1 MQDSKNLV
9 IAIVLCLLI
18 LVGWSFLSER
28 MGWVPKPDPAAV
40 AQRQEQ
46 ARQEAEAGKAQ
57 AARTPSATLP
67 DGSPLPAFTPA
78 PGREVTVRTPL
89 YTAVFHTGGG
99 IVRSFSLTRYR
110 TGVDAGSP
118 AIEMVDAA
126 VAPFSPLGLVVNR
139 QPSWSNGVWSYEG
152 GDSYDVTEGAPVTLT
167 FTGEVDKVRVV
178 RELTFSADT
187 YLVKE
192 RVRLATP
199 EERSRSVRLE
209 FTVAADSRFAAGG
222 NYDAMRVAW
231 DNDGSLAE
239 ESSAEKLA
247 AVVTQRGRIFW
258 AGPTST
264 YFLMAVMPA
273 VSDNVGLR
281 AWTQEGVFRA
291 SLEPREIV
299 VEPGREAVC
308 DVSYWIGPKE
318 RDRLLAVDAELAK
331 SVDLGMF
338 SLIGKGLLW
347 LLEKFHGF
355 TGNWG
360 VAIVL
365 LTVLIKAVFWPL
377 TAKSYASMEQMRRL
391 KPQMDEI
398 RERCKD
404 DKQAMN
410 REVMALYK
418 TYGVNPASGCV
429 PLLIQ
434 LPVFFGL
441 YQALLT
447 SIELRHAS
455 FIACLPGT
463 DMLWLADLSAKDPY
477 YITPIIMGATMFL
490 QQRFNP
496 PASDPT
502 QQKIMMALPLVFT
515 VLFLSFPSGLVVYW
529 LINNVLSIL
538 QQWMM
543 SRRQRLDR

>member
-18 LVGWSFLSER
+18 LVGWSALSER
-28 MGWVPKPDPAAV
+28 MGWVSKPDPAVV
-40 AQRQEQ
+40 AQQQEQ
-46 ARQEAEAGKAQ
+46 ARQEAEAEKARQ
-57 AARTPSATLP
+57 LASATTP
-67 DGSPLPAFTPA
+67 DGKPLPAFVPA
-78 PGREVTVRTPL
+78 PGKEVVVKTPL

-99 IVRSFSLTRYR
+99 IVRSFSLHRYR
-110 TGVDAGSP
+110 FGVEADSP
-118 AIEMVDAA
+118 AVNMVDDVTAK
-126 VAPFSPLGLVVNR
+126 FSPLGLVVNK

-152 GDSYDVTEGAPVTLT
+152 PDSFDVTEGKSATLR
-167 FTGEVDKVRVV
+167 FVGEVDKVRVV
-178 RELTFSADT
+178 REMTFSADT
-187 YLVKE
+187 YLVRE

-199 EERSRSVRLE
+199 EESARSVRLE

-239 ESSAEKLA
+239 ESSVEKLA
-247 AVVTQRGRIFW
+247 AVVTQRGRIYW

-273 VSDNVGLR
+273 AVDNVGLR

-291 SLEPREIV
+291 SLEPQELV
-299 VEPGREAVC
+299 VEPGKEAVC
-308 DVSYWIGPKE
+308 EVAYWIGPKE
-318 RDRLLAVDAELAK
+318 RKLLLAAGEELAK

-347 LLEKFHGF
+347 LLEKFYGF
-355 TGNWG
+355 VGNWG
-360 VAIVL
+360 VAIIL

-410 REVMALYK
+410 KEVMALYK
-418 TYGVNPASGCV
+418 TYGVNPASGCI

-447 SIELRHAS
+447 SIELRHAG
-455 FIACLPGT
+455 FITYLPGT
-463 DMLWLADLSAKDPY
+463 DLLWLADLSSKDPY
-477 YITPIIMGATMFL
+477 YITPIVMGATMFI

-502 QQKIMMALPLVFT
+502 QQKIMMALPFVFT
-515 VLFLSFPSGLVVYW
+515 VLFLSFPSGLVIYW
-529 LINNVLSIL
+529 LVNNILSIL

-543 SRRQRLDR
+543 SRKQRLDK

>member
-18 LVGWSFLSER
+18 LVGWSALSER
-28 MGWVPKPDPAAV
+28 MGWISKPDPAV
-40 AQRQEQ
+40 IAQQQEQ
-46 ARQEAEAGKAQ
+46 ARKEAEAEKARKL
-57 AARTPSATLP
+57 ASATTP
-67 DGSPLPAFTPA
+67 DGKPLPAFTPA
-78 PGREVTVRTPL
+78 PGKEVTIRTPL

-99 IVRSFSLTRYR
+99 IVRSFTLNHYR
-110 TGVDAGSP
+110 SGVEASSP
-118 AIEMVDAA
+118 AINMVDATTA
-126 VAPFSPLGLVVNR
+126 NFSPLGLVVNK

-152 GDSYDVTEGAPVTLT
+152 ADSYDVTEGKSVTLK
-167 FTGEVDKVRVV
+167 FTGEVDKIRLV
-178 RELTFSADT
+178 REMTFSADT
-187 YLVKE
+187 YLVRE

-199 EERSRSVRLE
+199 EETSRSVRLE
-209 FTVAADSRFAAGG
+209 FTVASDSRFAAGG

-239 ESSAEKLA
+239 ESSVESLA
-247 AVVTQRGRIFW
+247 AVVTQRGRIYW

-264 YFLMAVMPA
+264 YFLMAIMPA

-291 SLEPREIV
+291 SLEPQEVV
-299 VEPGREAVC
+299 VEPGKEAVS

-318 RDRLLAVDAELAK
+318 RARLLAVNEELAK

-347 LLEKFHGF
+347 LLDKFYGF
-355 TGNWG
+355 VGNWG
-360 VAIVL
+360 VAIIL

-398 RERCKD
+398 RERCKN

-410 REVMALYK
+410 KEVMALYK
-418 TYGVNPASGCV
+418 TYGVNPASGCI

-455 FIACLPGT
+455 FITYLPGT
-463 DMLWLADLSAKDPY
+463 DLLWLADLSAKDPY
-477 YITPIIMGATMFL
+477 YITPIIMGVTMFI

-502 QQKIMMALPLVFT
+502 QQKIMMALPFVFT
-515 VLFLSFPSGLVVYW
+515 ILFLGFPSGLVLYW
-529 LINNVLSIL
+529 LVNNILSIL

-543 SRRQRLDR
+543 SRKQRLDK

>member
-9 IAIVLCLLI
+9 IAIVLCLL
-18 LVGWSFLSER
+18 LLAGWSFLSER
-28 MGWVPKPDPAAV
+28 MGWVSKPDPAAV
-40 AQRQEQ
+40 AQQRER
-46 ARQEAEAGKAQ
+46 APQEAEAAKA
-57 AARTPSATLP
+57 AKTPSATLP
-67 DGSPLPAFTPA
+67 DGRPLPVFTPA

-99 IVRSFSLTRYR
+99 IVRSFSLTRYQ
-110 TGVDAGSP
+110 TGVEAGSP

-126 VAPFSPLGLVVNR
+126 TAAFSPLGLVVNR

-187 YLVKE
+187 YLVRE

-199 EERSRSVRLE
+199 EEHSRSVRLE

-308 DVSYWIGPKE
+308 EVSYWIGPKE
-318 RDRLLAVDAELAK
+318 RDRLLAVDGELAK

-455 FIACLPGT
+455 FITCLPGT
-463 DMLWLADLSAKDPY
+463 DLLWLADLSAKDPY
-477 YITPIIMGATMFL
+477 YITPIVMGATMFI

-502 QQKIMMALPLVFT
+502 QQKIMMALPVVFT
-515 VLFLSFPSGLVVYW
+515 VLFLGFPSGLVVYW
-529 LINNVLSIL
+529 LVNNVLSIL

-543 SRRQRLDR
+543 SRKQRLDR

>member
-18 LVGWSFLSER
+18 LVGWSALSER
-28 MGWVPKPDPAAV
+28 MGWISKPDPAV
-40 AQRQEQ
+40 IAQQQEQ
-46 ARQEAEAGKAQ
+46 ARKEAEAEKARKM
-57 AARTPSATLP
+57 ASATTP
-67 DGSPLPAFTPA
+67 DGKPLPAFTPA
-78 PGREVTVRTPL
+78 PGKEVTIKTPL

-99 IVRSFSLTRYR
+99 IVRSFSLNHYR
-110 TGVDAGSP
+110 SGVAADSP
-118 AIEMVDAA
+118 AINMVDATTA
-126 VAPFSPLGLVVNR
+126 NFSPLGLVVNK

-152 GDSYDVTEGAPVTLT
+152 ADSYDVAEGKSVTLK
-167 FTGEVDKVRVV
+167 FTGEVDKIRLV
-178 RELTFSADT
+178 RELTFSGDS

-199 EERSRSVRLE
+199 EETSRSVRLE
-209 FTVAADSRFAAGG
+209 FTVASDSRFAAGG

-239 ESSAEKLA
+239 ESSVEKLA
-247 AVVTQRGRIFW
+247 AVVTQRGRIYW

-264 YFLMAVMPA
+264 YFLMAIMPA

-281 AWTQEGVFRA
+281 AWTQEAVFRA
-291 SLEPREIV
+291 SLEPQEVV
-299 VEPGREAVC
+299 VEPGKESVC

-318 RDRLLAVDAELAK
+318 RARLLAVSEELAK

-347 LLEKFHGF
+347 LLAKFYSF
-355 TGNWG
+355 VGNWG
-360 VAIVL
+360 VAIIL

-410 REVMALYK
+410 KEVMALYK
-418 TYGVNPASGCV
+418 TYGVNPASGCI

-455 FIACLPGT
+455 FITYLPGT
-463 DMLWLADLSAKDPY
+463 DMLWLADLSSKDPY
-477 YITPIIMGATMFL
+477 YITPIIMGVTMFI

-502 QQKIMMALPLVFT
+502 QQKIMMALPFVFT
-515 VLFLSFPSGLVVYW
+515 ILFLGFPSGLVIYW
-529 LINNVLSIL
+529 LVNNILSIL

-543 SRRQRLDR
+543 SRKQRLDK